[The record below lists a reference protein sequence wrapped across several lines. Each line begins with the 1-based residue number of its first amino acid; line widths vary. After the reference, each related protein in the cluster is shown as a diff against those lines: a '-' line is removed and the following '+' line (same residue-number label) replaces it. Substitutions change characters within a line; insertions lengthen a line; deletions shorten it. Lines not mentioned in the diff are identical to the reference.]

1 MGWLGHPYE
10 ATRSTLQ
17 GRGCSLSVA
26 GGGWV
31 RSYASQLCATR
42 LWASGRRHD
51 RKSKQQDHIFL
62 QSLSKLVD
70 RACSARVMTCVA
82 HMKLPDGAHHGDG
95 GREAFRTFDPSPHG
109 DEVPWPL
116 AHASERFPRLVWAP
130 RTRRGPSK
138 KTPWCWLCPTALC
151 ADTCGGTGAPA
162 ARRCDGWNH
171 PRSWR
176 RAAVPGLVPGSTPL
190 ALMTRC
196 TEPPT
201 PTTIMN

>member
-109 DEVPWPL
+109 DEVPWPV

-138 KTPWCWLCPTALC
+138 KTPWFMVYGVGFAQLPFVPIHVEEQAHPPPAGAT
-151 ADTCGGTGAPA
+151 GGTTPARGVGPRFRDLFQAPLH
-162 ARRCDGWNH
+162 W
-171 PRSWR
+171 P
-176 RAAVPGLVPGSTPL
+176 
-190 ALMTRC
+190 
-196 TEPPT
+196 
-201 PTTIMN
+201 